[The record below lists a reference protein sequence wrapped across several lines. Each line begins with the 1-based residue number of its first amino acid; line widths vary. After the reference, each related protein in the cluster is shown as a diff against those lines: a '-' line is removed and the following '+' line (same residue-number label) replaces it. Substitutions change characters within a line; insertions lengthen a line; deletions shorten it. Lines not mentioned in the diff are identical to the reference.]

1 MAPPFFVDNES
12 AYRNMGMN
20 RMGRIITATV
30 SLALL
35 LAAHGPAAAA
45 DNPDG
50 YQLRPGDAVLVSV
63 WREDALQRE
72 VRVLPDGSITLPLV
86 GRVDVGGL
94 GTPEVEQRIAA
105 RLKEYFPEPI
115 VTVVI
120 TGIEGNRAYVLG
132 KVGKPGPM
140 IMNGP
145 TTVLQALSVAGGLD
159 KFADE
164 GAIKLVRNKAGRQ
177 EIMPVHYKDLISGRD
192 MTTNVELKAGDT
204 ILVP

>member
-1 MAPPFFVDNES
+1 MEINAS
-12 AYRNMGMN
+12 AYRTMN
-20 RMGRIITATV
+20 WMGRITLAIV
-30 SLALL
+30 SLASL
-35 LAAHGPAAAA
+35 LAIHGPAAAA
-45 DNPDG
+45 DKPEV
-50 YQLRPGDAVLVSV
+50 YQLRPGDTVLVSV

-72 VRVLPDGSITLPLV
+72 ARVLPDGSITFPLV

-94 GTPEVEQRIAA
+94 STPEVEQQIAS
-105 RLKEYFPEPI
+105 RLKAYFPEPI
-115 VTVVI
+115 VSVVI

-132 KVGKPGPM
+132 KVGQPGPI

-164 GAIKLVRNKAGRQ
+164 GAIKLVRTTAGRQ
-177 EIMPVHYKDLISGRD
+177 EIMRVHYKDLISGRD
-192 MTTNVELKAGDT
+192 MTPNVELKAGDT